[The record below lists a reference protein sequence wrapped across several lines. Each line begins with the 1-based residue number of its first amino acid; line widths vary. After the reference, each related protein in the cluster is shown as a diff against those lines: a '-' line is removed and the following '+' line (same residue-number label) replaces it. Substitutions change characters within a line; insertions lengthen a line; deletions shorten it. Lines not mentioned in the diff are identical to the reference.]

1 MSKKYYKLVVFTP
14 LIGAVIDTNS
24 FIDYERVK
32 RFKKLTKLFELMY
45 NCSTEF
51 ELPLFDILFQV
62 KANFFKRLKFKIK
75 NIQLKK
81 RISEIRN
88 ECFKKCFRSNEFRMF
103 NDYMLAKVRDELNAK
118 FVSDLP
124 NRFESCYFF
133 ESIDDSLKYYSNLPV
148 KYHTKIIEVEFIQIR
163 SINKFDNTF
172 LSEFQDYYTSDDF
185 YLQANQFLFKHKSDK
200 PLFEIV
206 FQGKY
211 KVIRHIA
218 IS

>member
-1 MSKKYYKLVVFTP
+1 MSKKYYKLVVFAP
-14 LIGAVIDTNS
+14 LVGVVIDTKTY
-24 FIDYERVK
+24 IDYVK
-32 RFKKLTKLFELMY
+32 IKRYSKLTYLFELIY
-45 NCSTEF
+45 NCSKDF
-51 ELPLFDILFQV
+51 NMPIGNILFQV
-62 KANFFKRLKFKIK
+62 KANMFKRMKFKIDDV
-75 NIQLKK
+75 QLKK
-81 RISEIRN
+81 RISKIRN
-88 ECFKKCFRSNEFRMF
+88 ESLKKCFRLNEFRMF
-103 NDYMLAKVRDELNAK
+103 NDYVLENVRNEINKLYAQE
-118 FVSDLP
+118 LP

-133 ESIDDSLKYYSNLPV
+133 ESIDDSLKYYYKLPV
-148 KYHTKIIEVEFIQIR
+148 KYHTKIIEVEFIETR

-172 LSEFQDYYTSDDF
+172 LTEFQDYYTSDDF